1 MTRSRNPVLLVHGIY
16 DTIAKFKVM
25 TAYLQQRGWEVH
37 RLNLRPNNGTV
48 PLDQL
53 AHQVANYVR
62 EQFPP
67 AQKIDLLGFS
77 MGGIVTR
84 YYLQRLQGTQQV
96 QRYIS
101 ISAPNQG
108 TWLGFGL
115 PLPGV
120 WQMRPGSRFLQEL
133 NQDSQC
139 SLANLD
145 VTIVWT
151 PYDLIILPP
160 ESSRLGLGKEVVVPV
175 PLHSWMV
182 SDTRVLYHV
191 GQALSRDVP
200 A

>member
-115 PLPGV
+115 PRPGV